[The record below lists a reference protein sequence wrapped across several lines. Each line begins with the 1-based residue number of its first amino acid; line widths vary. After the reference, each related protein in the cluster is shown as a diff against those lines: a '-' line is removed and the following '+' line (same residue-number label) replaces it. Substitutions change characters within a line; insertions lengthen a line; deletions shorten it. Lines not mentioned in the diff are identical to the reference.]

1 METTDSKN
9 WERLNQKCVENDSK
23 SQEIDFKKAK
33 GTDKNENCCLKNNG
47 RDWVKKIRM
56 SQSE

>member
-47 RDWVKKIRM
+47 RD
-56 SQSE
+56 